1 VARFLPSF
9 LAECWRSQKEGIM
22 FRSFLTTPEVLLL
35 LSDDAE
41 GNDAGR
47 PDQPRERNLMS
58 RLLRLTG
65 WR

>member
-1 VARFLPSF
+1 
-9 LAECWRSQKEGIM
+9 M

-35 LSDDAE
+35 LSDDAQ
-41 GNDAGR
+41 GNDAGST
-47 PDQPRERNLMS
+47 DQPRERNLMS